1 MVACKKRRFQQIF
14 SLLLSCK
21 KSIQRLSCKRVGGRD
36 KQWRQVVLLGSPVAR
51 LSRASRGNEATAK
64 LLSLAP
70 AGTPPPYH
78 TLPYQSIPDQVG
90 DLEQPIIQVAADASC
105 ALTWP
110 SVTSLCL
117 NLVSAFPLWKL
128 NMSVHCILYNS
139 LKYYQVSTSCTCT
152 SKRLGSIKN
161 KCYKGSRASYQI
173 QFKAMTSNWCIKL
186 KCFIE
191 YSGAK
196 ATF

>member
-1 MVACKKRRFQQIF
+1 MLHLRKSLPVSFSESDKFVYVLLAFIVTVKSHISQKMSQNQKKDLDFRLILCGGLQKKT
-14 SLLLSCK
+14 LSTNLQPAAFLQK
-21 KSIQRLSCKRVGGRD
+21 KVSRLSCKRVGGRD

-105 ALTWP
+105 ALTRP

-128 NMSVHCILYNS
+128 NMSVHCILYN
-139 LKYYQVSTSCTCT
+139 
-152 SKRLGSIKN
+152 
-161 KCYKGSRASYQI
+161 
-173 QFKAMTSNWCIKL
+173 
-186 KCFIE
+186 
-191 YSGAK
+191 
-196 ATF
+196 